1 MFLKK
6 KMLLILQKKFETNS
20 GAGGKAMLYIE
31 RDGEGT
37 IIATHI
43 SPKPNASEEKSVVDE
58 ELLDFLNKTVS
69 ADSRKLLLSL
79 SDMGII
85 RLLEDLIDLLI
96 HKNIIFYTELPEQ
109 AQEKIRERKRLRQTI
124 TSQTLTVDDIL

>member
-1 MFLKK
+1 MFFLK
-6 KMLLILQKKFETNS
+6 KMLLVLQINFKPIQEP
-20 GAGGKAMLYIE
+20 GGKAMLYIE

-37 IIATHI
+37 IIATHS
-43 SPKPNASEEKSVVDE
+43 SPQPNASEEKSVIDD

-109 AQEKIRERKRLRQTI
+109 AQKKIRERKRLRETI

>member
-1 MFLKK
+1 
-6 KMLLILQKKFETNS
+6 
-20 GAGGKAMLYIE
+20 MLYVE